1 MTAKQYLQRVRDQR
15 ELLAAKRR
23 ELDQLRK
30 DVLSLSAPSL
40 GEAVQTSTHADLSN
54 KVVRLEASMARVSAE
69 WDKLIT
75 MQSEAEYL
83 IAQVPNV
90 RYQAIL
96 LDRYIT
102 GLSWTD
108 IGKALHYNLYGNGV
122 FKLHARALKSF
133 QSVHKNTLEQVI

>member
-1 MTAKQYLQRVRDQR
+1 MTSVMRGEVAEEVVVTEGTGDGCSEARIVPKQVSARD
-15 ELLAAKRR
+15 
-23 ELDQLRK
+23 
-30 DVLSLSAPSL
+30 
-40 GEAVQTSTHADLSN
+40 
-54 KVVRLEASMARVSAE
+54 RLEASMARVSAE

-102 GLSWTD
+102 GLSWTA

-133 QSVHKNTLEQVI
+133 QSVHKNTLKQVI